1 MMRAVDLSLAVPLAI
16 FVFTYLV
23 FGDRQLSRTQA
34 GPHRRRARGRPVDG
48 GDGRSAKPA
57 LAAIDFH
64 TLVLLLGMMIIVANL
79 RVSGAFALV
88 ARWLLEQ
95 AHKGYAL
102 LAMTVLASGVL
113 AAFFIND
120 VVCLSLAGP
129 LIEVAR
135 ILEIDAAPLLIALA
149 TGSNIGSVATITG
162 NPQNMIVAGFA
173 HIGYSAFA
181 IRLAPV
187 AVASLLVDYAV
198 IAWLY
203 HGRLSRIR
211 RRDDLHLPAPP
222 PERRYHLIK
231 SSTVAGAVLVLF
243 AMGYPTHL
251 VALGGG
257 AALLFTRRTQP
268 RSIYEQIDW
277 TLLVMF
283 AGLFIVVR
291 GAETTHLLED
301 LVRAA
306 GPERLKNVAV
316 LSVAAAV
323 LSNLVSNVPAVLL
336 FKPIYPQISQG
347 MSTGLVLA
355 SASTLAGNLTLLGS
369 IANLIVI
376 EQARREGN
384 RDQLHRLLEG
394 RPAGHARH
402 ARDRHRLAAIPAL
415 APCTRRRYGNVRRT
429 TSALRTASA
438 TIVSTSST
446 LSAARTSSRLAWV
459 SGCGGTNSEQ
469 QSWSG

>member
-1 MMRAVDLSLAVPLAI
+1 MMPAVELRLAVPLAI
-16 FVFTYLV
+16 FAFTYFV
-23 FGDRQLSRTQA
+23 FAVGNFPGLKLDRTGAALAGALLMVVTGSLSE
-34 GPHRRRARGRPVDG
+34 
-48 GDGRSAKPA
+48 SAA

-64 TLVLLLGMMIIVANL
+64 TLLLLLGMMIIVANL

-88 ARWLLEQ
+88 ARWLLER
-95 AHKGYAL
+95 AHSGYGL

-120 VVCLSLAGP
+120 VVCLSLAAP

-149 TGSNIGSVATITG
+149 TGSNIGSSATITG

-173 HIGYSAFA
+173 GIGYSAFA

-187 AVASLLVDYAV
+187 ALIGLLVDFAV

-203 HGRLSRIR
+203 RGSLSRLA
-211 RRDDLHLPAPP
+211 RRDDLHVPVPP
-222 PERRYHLIK
+222 PERRYHLVKTSI
-231 SSTVAGAVLVLF
+231 VAAAVLVLF

-257 AALLFTRRTQP
+257 AALLFTRRMLPST
-268 RSIYEQIDW
+268 IYEQIDW

-291 GAETTHLLED
+291 GAETTGLLED
-301 LVRAA
+301 LVRKV
-306 GPERLKNVAV
+306 GPERLKSVAT
-316 LSVAAAV
+316 LSVVAAV
-323 LSNLVSNVPAVLL
+323 LSNLVSNVPAMLL
-336 FKPIYPQISQG
+336 FKPIYPQIRQG

-369 IANLIVI
+369 IANLIVV
-376 EQARREGN
+376 EQARREGIEIGFVEYLKVGVPVTIITLAV
-384 RDQLHRLLEG
+384 DIAWLQLFR
-394 RPAGHARH
+394 
-402 ARDRHRLAAIPAL
+402 
-415 APCTRRRYGNVRRT
+415 
-429 TSALRTASA
+429 
-438 TIVSTSST
+438 
-446 LSAARTSSRLAWV
+446 
-459 SGCGGTNSEQ
+459 
-469 QSWSG
+469 

>member
-1 MMRAVDLSLAVPLAI
+1 VNGLYELAWDCGLTGGQGRPMMPAMELRLAAPLAI
-16 FVFTYLV
+16 FGFTYLV
-23 FGDRQLSRTQA
+23 FAIGNFPGLQLDRTGAALAGGLLMVVTGSLSE
-34 GPHRRRARGRPVDG
+34 
-48 GDGRSAKPA
+48 SKA

-64 TLVLLLGMMIIVANL
+64 TILLLLGMMIIVANL
-79 RVSGAFALV
+79 RISGAFALV
-88 ARWLLEQ
+88 ARWLLER
-95 AHKGYAL
+95 AHAGYGL

-135 ILEIDAAPLLIALA
+135 ILEIDAAPLLLALA
-149 TGSNIGSVATITG
+149 TGSNIGSVATVTG

-173 HIGYSAFA
+173 GIGYSAFA

-187 AVASLLVDYAV
+187 ALAGLLVDYAV

-211 RRDDLHLPAPP
+211 RRDDLHLPEPP

-231 SSTVAGAVLVLF
+231 SSIVAGVVLVLF
-243 AMGYPTHL
+243 AMDYPTHL

-268 RSIYEQIDW
+268 RAIYEQIDW

-291 GAETTHLLED
+291 GAETTGLLND

-306 GPERLKNVAV
+306 GPEKLKNVAV
-316 LSVAAAV
+316 LSVAAAA

-347 MSTGLVLA
+347 MSTGLALA
-355 SASTLAGNLTLLGS
+355 SASTFAGNLTLLGS

-376 EQARREGN
+376 EQARREGIEISFI
-384 RDQLHRLLEG
+384 DYLKVGLPVTIITLAIDIAWLQLFH
-394 RPAGHARH
+394 
-402 ARDRHRLAAIPAL
+402 
-415 APCTRRRYGNVRRT
+415 
-429 TSALRTASA
+429 
-438 TIVSTSST
+438 
-446 LSAARTSSRLAWV
+446 
-459 SGCGGTNSEQ
+459 
-469 QSWSG
+469 

>member
-1 MMRAVDLSLAVPLAI
+1 LTGGEGRPMMPAMELRLAVPLAI
-16 FVFTYLV
+16 FAFTYLV
-23 FGDRQLSRTQA
+23 FAVGKFPGLKLDRTGAALAGGLLMVVTGSLSE
-34 GPHRRRARGRPVDG
+34 
-48 GDGRSAKPA
+48 SAA

-64 TLVLLLGMMIIVANL
+64 TILLLLGMMIIVANL
-79 RVSGAFALV
+79 RISGAFALV
-88 ARWLLEQ
+88 ARWLLER
-95 AHKGYAL
+95 AHTRYGL

-120 VVCLSLAGP
+120 VVCLSLAVP
-129 LIEVAR
+129 LIQVAR
-135 ILEIDAAPLLIALA
+135 ILEVDAAPLLLALA

-173 HIGYSAFA
+173 GLSYSAFA

-187 AVASLLVDYAV
+187 ALAGLLVDYAV
-198 IAWLY
+198 IAWFY
-203 HGRLSRIR
+203 RSRLSRIQ

-222 PERRYHLIK
+222 PERRWHLIK
-231 SSTVAGAVLVLF
+231 SSIVAGAVLVLF

-257 AALLFTRRTQP
+257 AVLLFTRHTQP
-268 RSIYEQIDW
+268 SEIYEQIDW

-291 GAETTHLLED
+291 GAETTGLLKT
-301 LVRAA
+301 LVQAA

-316 LSVAAAV
+316 LSMAAAM

-336 FKPIYPQISQG
+336 FEPIYPQIRQG

-355 SASTLAGNLTLLGS
+355 SATTFAGNLTLLGS

-376 EQARREGN
+376 EQARREGIEIGFV
-384 RDQLHRLLEG
+384 DYLKVGLPVTIITLAIDIAWLQLFR
-394 RPAGHARH
+394 
-402 ARDRHRLAAIPAL
+402 
-415 APCTRRRYGNVRRT
+415 
-429 TSALRTASA
+429 
-438 TIVSTSST
+438 
-446 LSAARTSSRLAWV
+446 
-459 SGCGGTNSEQ
+459 
-469 QSWSG
+469 

>member
-23 FGDRQLSRTQA
+23 FAIGNFPGLKLDRTGAALTGALLMVVTGSLSEA
-34 GPHRRRARGRPVDG
+34 GAQ
-48 GDGRSAKPA
+48 
-57 LAAIDFH
+57 AAIDFH

-88 ARWLLEQ
+88 ARWLLER

-181 IRLAPV
+181 LRLAPV

-203 HGRLSRIR
+203 HGRLSHIR
-211 RRDDLHLPAPP
+211 RRDDLHLPAAP

-251 VALGGG
+251 VALAGG

-268 RSIYEQIDW
+268 QSIYEQIDW

-291 GAETTHLLED
+291 GAETTHLLVD
-301 LVRAA
+301 LVQAA

-316 LSVAAAV
+316 LSMAAAV
-323 LSNLVSNVPAVLL
+323 LSNLVSNVPAMLL

-369 IANLIVI
+369 MANLIVI
-376 EQARREGN
+376 ERARREGIEISFI
-384 RDQLHRLLEG
+384 DYLKVGLPVTLVT
-394 RPAGHARH
+394 
-402 ARDRHRLAAIPAL
+402 LAIDIAWL
-415 APCTRRRYGNVRRT
+415 QF
-429 TSALRTASA
+429 LR
-438 TIVSTSST
+438 
-446 LSAARTSSRLAWV
+446 
-459 SGCGGTNSEQ
+459 
-469 QSWSG
+469 

>member
-1 MMRAVDLSLAVPLAI
+1 MMRAVDLRLAVPLAI

-23 FGDRQLSRTQA
+23 FAIGNFPGLKLDRTGAALVGALLMVVTGSLSEA
-34 GPHRRRARGRPVDG
+34 G
-48 GDGRSAKPA
+48 A

-301 LVRAA
+301 LVQAA

-376 EQARREGN
+376 EQARREGIEISFI
-384 RDQLHRLLEG
+384 DYLKVGLPVTLVT
-394 RPAGHARH
+394 
-402 ARDRHRLAAIPAL
+402 LAIDIAWL
-415 APCTRRRYGNVRRT
+415 QF
-429 TSALRTASA
+429 LR
-438 TIVSTSST
+438 
-446 LSAARTSSRLAWV
+446 
-459 SGCGGTNSEQ
+459 
-469 QSWSG
+469 

>member
-1 MMRAVDLSLAVPLAI
+1 MMPAMELRLAVPLAI
-16 FVFTYLV
+16 FAFTYLV
-23 FGDRQLSRTQA
+23 FAVGNFPGLQLDRTGAALAGGLLMVVTGSLSE
-34 GPHRRRARGRPVDG
+34 
-48 GDGRSAKPA
+48 SKA

-64 TLVLLLGMMIIVANL
+64 TLLLLLGMMIIVANL
-79 RVSGAFALV
+79 RISGAFALV
-88 ARWLLEQ
+88 ARWLLER
-95 AHKGYAL
+95 AHAGYGL

-120 VVCLSLAGP
+120 VICLSLAAP

-135 ILEIDAAPLLIALA
+135 ILEIDAAPLLLALA

-173 HIGYSAFA
+173 GIGYSAFA

-187 AVASLLVDYAV
+187 ALAGLLVDYAV

-203 HGRLSRIR
+203 HGRLSRIQ
-211 RRDDLHLPAPP
+211 RRDDLQLPAPP

-231 SSTVAGAVLVLF
+231 SSIVAGAVLVLF

-268 RSIYEQIDW
+268 RAIYEQIDW

-291 GAETTHLLED
+291 GAETTHLLKD
-301 LVRAA
+301 LVQAA
-306 GPERLKNVAV
+306 GPEKLKNVAV
-316 LSVAAAV
+316 LSVAAAA
-323 LSNLVSNVPAVLL
+323 LSNLVNVPAVLL

-355 SASTLAGNLTLLGS
+355 SASTFAGNLTLLGS
-369 IANLIVI
+369 IANLIVV
-376 EQARREGN
+376 EQARRQGIEITFLDYLKVGLPVTIITLAI
-384 RDQLHRLLEG
+384 DIAWLQLFR
-394 RPAGHARH
+394 
-402 ARDRHRLAAIPAL
+402 
-415 APCTRRRYGNVRRT
+415 
-429 TSALRTASA
+429 
-438 TIVSTSST
+438 
-446 LSAARTSSRLAWV
+446 
-459 SGCGGTNSEQ
+459 
-469 QSWSG
+469 

>member
-1 MMRAVDLSLAVPLAI
+1 LTGGERRPMMPAVELRLAVPLAI
-16 FVFTYLV
+16 FAFTYFV
-23 FGDRQLSRTQA
+23 FAVGNFPGLKLDRTGAALAGALLMVVTGSLSE
-34 GPHRRRARGRPVDG
+34 
-48 GDGRSAKPA
+48 SKA

-64 TLVLLLGMMIIVANL
+64 TILLLLGMMIIVANL

-88 ARWLLEQ
+88 ARWLLKR
-95 AHKGYAL
+95 AHSGYGL

-135 ILEIDAAPLLIALA
+135 ILEIDAAPLLLALA

-173 HIGYSAFA
+173 GIGYSAFA

-187 AVASLLVDYAV
+187 ALAGLLVDFAV
-198 IAWLY
+198 IGWLY
-203 HGRLSRIR
+203 RGHLSHVRPR
-211 RRDDLHLPAPP
+211 EDHDLPAPL
-222 PERRYHLIK
+222 PEHRYHLIK
-231 SSTVAGAVLVLF
+231 SSIVAAAVLVLF
-243 AMGYPTHL
+243 AM
-251 VALGGG
+251 GGG
-257 AALLFTRRTQP
+257 AALLFTRRTEP

-291 GAETTHLLED
+291 GAETTGLLKE
-301 LVRAA
+301 LVQAA

-316 LSVAAAV
+316 LSVAAAI
-323 LSNLVSNVPAVLL
+323 LSNLVSNVPAMLL

-355 SASTLAGNLTLLGS
+355 SASTFAGNLTLLGS
-369 IANLIVI
+369 LANLIVV
-376 EQARREGN
+376 EQARREGIEI
-384 RDQLHRLLEG
+384 RFVDYLKVG
-394 RPAGHARH
+394 VPVTIIT
-402 ARDRHRLAAIPAL
+402 LAIDIAW
-415 APCTRRRYGNVRRT
+415 
-429 TSALRTASA
+429 LRFFH
-438 TIVSTSST
+438 
-446 LSAARTSSRLAWV
+446 
-459 SGCGGTNSEQ
+459 
-469 QSWSG
+469 

>member
-1 MMRAVDLSLAVPLAI
+1 MMRAVDLRLAVPLAI

-23 FGDRQLSRTQA
+23 FAIGNFPGLKLDRTGAALAGALLMVVTGSLSEA
-34 GPHRRRARGRPVDG
+34 G
-48 GDGRSAKPA
+48 A

-64 TLVLLLGMMIIVANL
+64 TLVLLLGMMIVVANL

-222 PERRYHLIK
+222 LERRYHLIK

-347 MSTGLVLA
+347 MSTGLVLG

-376 EQARREGN
+376 EQARREGIEISFI
-384 RDQLHRLLEG
+384 DYLKVGLPVTLVT
-394 RPAGHARH
+394 
-402 ARDRHRLAAIPAL
+402 LAIDIAWL
-415 APCTRRRYGNVRRT
+415 QF
-429 TSALRTASA
+429 LR
-438 TIVSTSST
+438 
-446 LSAARTSSRLAWV
+446 
-459 SGCGGTNSEQ
+459 
-469 QSWSG
+469 

>member
-1 MMRAVDLSLAVPLAI
+1 MMRAVDLNLAVPLAI

-23 FGDRQLSRTQA
+23 FAIGNFPGLKLDRTGA
-34 GPHRRRARGRPVDG
+34 
-48 GDGRSAKPA
+48 A
-57 LAAIDFH
+57 LAGALLMVVTGSLSEAGALGAIDFH

-79 RVSGAFALV
+79 RVSGAFSLV

-173 HIGYSAFA
+173 HIGYAAFA

-187 AVASLLVDYAV
+187 AVASLLVDFAV

-243 AMGYPTHL
+243 AMGYPTYL

-291 GAETTHLLED
+291 GAETTHLLVD
-301 LVRAA
+301 LVQAA

-376 EQARREGN
+376 EQARREGIEISFI
-384 RDQLHRLLEG
+384 DYLKVGLPVTLVT
-394 RPAGHARH
+394 
-402 ARDRHRLAAIPAL
+402 LAIDIAWL
-415 APCTRRRYGNVRRT
+415 QF
-429 TSALRTASA
+429 LR
-438 TIVSTSST
+438 
-446 LSAARTSSRLAWV
+446 
-459 SGCGGTNSEQ
+459 
-469 QSWSG
+469 

>member
-1 MMRAVDLSLAVPLAI
+1 MNGRGRRQGLTVGEAPPMMRAVDLSLAVPLAI

-23 FGDRQLSRTQA
+23 FAIGNFPGLKLDRTGAALAGALLMVVTGSLSEA
-34 GPHRRRARGRPVDG
+34 G
-48 GDGRSAKPA
+48 A

-376 EQARREGN
+376 EQARREGIEISFI
-384 RDQLHRLLEG
+384 DYLKVGLPVTLVT
-394 RPAGHARH
+394 
-402 ARDRHRLAAIPAL
+402 LAIDIAWL
-415 APCTRRRYGNVRRT
+415 QF
-429 TSALRTASA
+429 LR
-438 TIVSTSST
+438 
-446 LSAARTSSRLAWV
+446 
-459 SGCGGTNSEQ
+459 
-469 QSWSG
+469 

>member
-1 MMRAVDLSLAVPLAI
+1 MMPAVELRLAVPLTI
-16 FVFTYLV
+16 FAFTYLV
-23 FGDRQLSRTQA
+23 FATGNFPGLKLDRTGAALAGAVLMVMTGSLSESQ
-34 GPHRRRARGRPVDG
+34 
-48 GDGRSAKPA
+48 A

-64 TLVLLLGMMIIVANL
+64 TILLLLGMMIIVANL

-95 AHKGYAL
+95 AHSGYGL

-120 VVCLSLAGP
+120 VVCLALAGP

-173 HIGYSAFA
+173 GIGYSAFA

-187 AVASLLVDYAV
+187 ALASLLVDYGV

-203 HGRLSRIR
+203 HGRLSRIP

-222 PERRYHLIK
+222 LERRYHLIK
-231 SSTVAGAVLVLF
+231 SSIVAGAVLVLF

-251 VALGGG
+251 VAMGGG
-257 AALLFTRRTQP
+257 AALLFTRRTEP
-268 RSIYEQIDW
+268 RSIYDQIDW

-291 GAETTHLLED
+291 GAETTHLLND
-301 LVRAA
+301 LVQAA
-306 GPERLKNVAV
+306 GPERLKNVPL
-316 LSVAAAV
+316 LSVVAAV

-369 IANLIVI
+369 MANLIVI
-376 EQARREGN
+376 EQAHREGIEITFV
-384 RDQLHRLLEG
+384 DYLKVGVPVTLIT
-394 RPAGHARH
+394 
-402 ARDRHRLAAIPAL
+402 LAIDVAW
-415 APCTRRRYGNVRRT
+415 
-429 TSALRTASA
+429 LRF
-438 TIVSTSST
+438 
-446 LSAARTSSRLAWV
+446 L
-459 SGCGGTNSEQ
+459 G
-469 QSWSG
+469 

>member
-1 MMRAVDLSLAVPLAI
+1 MEPRLAVPLAI
-16 FVFTYLV
+16 FGFTYLV
-23 FGDRQLSRTQA
+23 FAIGNFPGLQLDRTGAALAGGLLMVMTGSLSE
-34 GPHRRRARGRPVDG
+34 
-48 GDGRSAKPA
+48 SKA

-64 TLVLLLGMMIIVANL
+64 TLLLLLGMMIIVANL
-79 RVSGAFALV
+79 RISGAFALV
-88 ARWLLEQ
+88 ARWLLER
-95 AHKGYAL
+95 AHAGYGL
-102 LAMTVLASGVL
+102 LAMTVVASGVL

-120 VVCLSLAGP
+120 VICLSLAAP

-135 ILEIDAAPLLIALA
+135 ILEIDAAPLLLALA

-173 HIGYSAFA
+173 GISYSAFA

-187 AVASLLVDYAV
+187 ALAGLLVDYVV

-203 HGRLSRIR
+203 HGRLSRIP
-211 RRDDLHLPAPP
+211 RRDDLHLDELHLPEPP

-231 SSTVAGAVLVLF
+231 SAIVASAVLVLF

-268 RSIYEQIDW
+268 RAIYEQIDW

-283 AGLFIVVR
+283 AGLFIVVK
-291 GAETTHLLED
+291 GVETTHLLKS
-301 LVRAA
+301 LVQAA
-306 GPERLKNVAV
+306 GPEKLKNVAV
-316 LSVAAAV
+316 LSMAAAA

-355 SASTLAGNLTLLGS
+355 SASTFAGNLTLLGS

-376 EQARREGN
+376 EQARREGIEISFV
-384 RDQLHRLLEG
+384 DYLKVGLPVTIITLAIDIAWLQLFR
-394 RPAGHARH
+394 
-402 ARDRHRLAAIPAL
+402 
-415 APCTRRRYGNVRRT
+415 
-429 TSALRTASA
+429 
-438 TIVSTSST
+438 
-446 LSAARTSSRLAWV
+446 
-459 SGCGGTNSEQ
+459 
-469 QSWSG
+469 

>member
-1 MMRAVDLSLAVPLAI
+1 MSAGGGLTGGERRPMMPAVELRLAVPLAI
-16 FVFTYLV
+16 FAFTYFV
-23 FGDRQLSRTQA
+23 FAVGNFPGLKLDRTGAALAGALLMVVTGSLSE
-34 GPHRRRARGRPVDG
+34 
-48 GDGRSAKPA
+48 SAA

-64 TLVLLLGMMIIVANL
+64 TLLLLLGMMIIVANL

-88 ARWLLEQ
+88 ARWLLER
-95 AHKGYAL
+95 AHSGYAL

-120 VVCLSLAGP
+120 VVCLSLAAP

-149 TGSNIGSVATITG
+149 TGSNIGSSATITG

-173 HIGYSAFA
+173 GIGYSAFA

-187 AVASLLVDYAV
+187 ALIGLLVDFAV

-203 HGRLSRIR
+203 RGSLSRLA
-211 RRDDLHLPAPP
+211 RRDDLHVPVPP
-222 PERRYHLIK
+222 PERRYHLVKTSI
-231 SSTVAGAVLVLF
+231 VAAAVLVLF

-257 AALLFTRRTQP
+257 AALLFTRRMLPST
-268 RSIYEQIDW
+268 IYEQIDW

-291 GAETTHLLED
+291 GAETTGLLED
-301 LVRAA
+301 LVRKV
-306 GPERLKNVAV
+306 GSERLKSVAT
-316 LSVAAAV
+316 LSVVAAV
-323 LSNLVSNVPAVLL
+323 LSNLVSNVPAMLL
-336 FKPIYPQISQG
+336 FKPIYPQIRQG

-369 IANLIVI
+369 IANLIVV
-376 EQARREGN
+376 EQARREGIEIGFVEYLKVGVPVTIITLAV
-384 RDQLHRLLEG
+384 DIAWLQLFR
-394 RPAGHARH
+394 
-402 ARDRHRLAAIPAL
+402 
-415 APCTRRRYGNVRRT
+415 
-429 TSALRTASA
+429 
-438 TIVSTSST
+438 
-446 LSAARTSSRLAWV
+446 
-459 SGCGGTNSEQ
+459 
-469 QSWSG
+469 

>member
-1 MMRAVDLSLAVPLAI
+1 MALRALTCERPQNDPDGLARGRVLTRSEGRSMMPAVELRLAVPLAI
-16 FVFTYLV
+16 FAFTYLV
-23 FGDRQLSRTQA
+23 FAIGNFPGLKLDRTGAALAGALLMVMTGSLSE
-34 GPHRRRARGRPVDG
+34 
-48 GDGRSAKPA
+48 SKA

-64 TLVLLLGMMIIVANL
+64 TILLLLGMMIIVANL

-88 ARWLLEQ
+88 ARWLLER
-95 AHKGYAL
+95 AHAGYGL

-149 TGSNIGSVATITG
+149 TGSNIGSVATVTG

-173 HIGYSAFA
+173 GISYSAFA

-187 AVASLLVDYAV
+187 ALASLLVDYGV
-198 IAWLY
+198 IAWFY
-203 HGRLSRIR
+203 HRRLRGIR
-211 RRDDLHLPAPP
+211 RHDDLRLPAPP
-222 PERRYHLIK
+222 PEHRYHLIK
-231 SSTVAGAVLVLF
+231 SSIVAGAVLVLF

-251 VALGGG
+251 VAMGGG
-257 AALLFTRRTQP
+257 AALLFTRRTEP
-268 RSIYEQIDW
+268 RSIYDQIDW

-283 AGLFIVVR
+283 AGLFVVVR
-291 GAETTHLLED
+291 GAETTHLLKD
-301 LVRAA
+301 LVQMA
-306 GPERLKNVAV
+306 GPDRLKHVAL
-316 LSVAAAV
+316 LSVVAAV

-347 MSTGLVLA
+347 MGTGLVLA

-376 EQARREGN
+376 EQAHREGIEITFV
-384 RDQLHRLLEG
+384 DYLKVGVPVTLITLALDVAWLRLLG
-394 RPAGHARH
+394 
-402 ARDRHRLAAIPAL
+402 
-415 APCTRRRYGNVRRT
+415 
-429 TSALRTASA
+429 
-438 TIVSTSST
+438 
-446 LSAARTSSRLAWV
+446 
-459 SGCGGTNSEQ
+459 
-469 QSWSG
+469 

>member
-1 MMRAVDLSLAVPLAI
+1 MMPAVELRLAVPLAI
-16 FVFTYLV
+16 FAFTYFV
-23 FGDRQLSRTQA
+23 FAVGNFPGLKLDRTGAALAGALLMVVTGSLSE
-34 GPHRRRARGRPVDG
+34 
-48 GDGRSAKPA
+48 SAA

-64 TLVLLLGMMIIVANL
+64 TLLLLLGMMIIVANL

-88 ARWLLEQ
+88 ARWLLER
-95 AHKGYAL
+95 AHSGYGL

-120 VVCLSLAGP
+120 VVCLSLAAP

-149 TGSNIGSVATITG
+149 TGSNIGSSATITG

-173 HIGYSAFA
+173 GIGYSAFA

-187 AVASLLVDYAV
+187 ALIGLLVDFAV

-203 HGRLSRIR
+203 RRSLSRLA
-211 RRDDLHLPAPP
+211 RRDDLHVPVPP
-222 PERRYHLIK
+222 PERRYHLVKTSI
-231 SSTVAGAVLVLF
+231 VAAAVLVLF

-257 AALLFTRRTQP
+257 AALLFTRRMLP
-268 RSIYEQIDW
+268 RTIYEQIDW

-291 GAETTHLLED
+291 GAQTTGLLED
-301 LVRAA
+301 LVRRV
-306 GPERLKNVAV
+306 GPDRLKSVAT
-316 LSVAAAV
+316 LSVVAAV
-323 LSNLVSNVPAVLL
+323 LSNLVSNVPAMLL
-336 FKPIYPQISQG
+336 FKPIYPQIRQG

-369 IANLIVI
+369 IANLIVV
-376 EQARREGN
+376 EQARREGIEIGFVEYLKVGVPVTIITLAV
-384 RDQLHRLLEG
+384 DIAWLQLFR
-394 RPAGHARH
+394 
-402 ARDRHRLAAIPAL
+402 
-415 APCTRRRYGNVRRT
+415 
-429 TSALRTASA
+429 
-438 TIVSTSST
+438 
-446 LSAARTSSRLAWV
+446 
-459 SGCGGTNSEQ
+459 
-469 QSWSG
+469 

>member
-1 MMRAVDLSLAVPLAI
+1 MMPAMELRLAMPLAI
-16 FVFTYLV
+16 FAFTYLV
-23 FGDRQLSRTQA
+23 FAIGNFPGLKLDRTGAALAGAVLMVATGALSE
-34 GPHRRRARGRPVDG
+34 
-48 GDGRSAKPA
+48 AKA

-64 TLVLLLGMMIIVANL
+64 TVLLLLGMMIIVANL
-79 RVSGAFALV
+79 RVSGAFALI
-88 ARWLLEQ
+88 ARWLLER
-95 AHKGYAL
+95 AHAGYGL

-149 TGSNIGSVATITG
+149 TGSNIGSVATLTG

-173 HIGYSAFA
+173 GIGYSAFA
-181 IRLAPV
+181 VRLAPV
-187 AVASLLVDYAV
+187 ALAGLLVDYAI

-203 HGRLSRIR
+203 HSRLSRIR

-231 SSTVAGAVLVLF
+231 SSIVAGAVLVLF
-243 AMGYPTHL
+243 AMGYPTYL
-251 VALGGG
+251 AAMGGG
-257 AALLFTRRTQP
+257 AALLFTRHTQP

-291 GAETTHLLED
+291 GAETTPLLKD

-306 GPERLKNVAV
+306 GPQRLQHVAM
-316 LSVAAAV
+316 LSAVAAV

-336 FKPIYPQISQG
+336 FKPIYSQISQG

-369 IANLIVI
+369 MANLIVI
-376 EQARREGN
+376 EQAQREGIEISFV
-384 RDQLHRLLEG
+384 DYLKVGL
-394 RPAGHARH
+394 P
-402 ARDRHRLAAIPAL
+402 
-415 APCTRRRYGNVRRT
+415 V
-429 TSALRTASA
+429 
-438 TIVSTSST
+438 TIVT
-446 LSAARTSSRLAWV
+446 LVIDILWLHLIA
-459 SGCGGTNSEQ
+459 
-469 QSWSG
+469 

>member
-1 MMRAVDLSLAVPLAI
+1 MMPAVELRLAVPFAI
-16 FVFTYLV
+16 FAFTYFV
-23 FGDRQLSRTQA
+23 FAVGNFPGLKLDRTGAALAGGLLMVVTGALSE
-34 GPHRRRARGRPVDG
+34 
-48 GDGRSAKPA
+48 SEA

-64 TLVLLLGMMIIVANL
+64 TLLLLLGMMIIVANL
-79 RVSGAFALV
+79 RISGAFALV
-88 ARWLLEQ
+88 ARWLLER
-95 AHKGYAL
+95 ARSGYGL

-120 VVCLSLAGP
+120 VVCLSLAAP

-135 ILEIDAAPLLIALA
+135 ILEIDAAPLLLALA

-173 HIGYSAFA
+173 GIGYSAFA

-187 AVASLLVDYAV
+187 ALAGLLVDYVV

-203 HGRLSRIR
+203 RGRLSRIR
-211 RRDDLHLPAPP
+211 RRNDLDLPAPP
-222 PERRYHLIK
+222 PERRYHLVK
-231 SSTVAGAVLVLF
+231 SSIVAAAVLLLF

-291 GAETTHLLED
+291 GVEITGLLKE
-301 LVRAA
+301 LMQAA
-306 GPERLKNVAV
+306 GPQGLKNVAV

-336 FKPIYPQISQG
+336 FKPIYPQIRQG
-347 MSTGLVLA
+347 MSTGLALA
-355 SASTLAGNLTLLGS
+355 SASTIAGNLTLIGS
-369 IANLIVI
+369 IANLIVV
-376 EQARREGN
+376 EQAQREGIKIGFV
-384 RDQLHRLLEG
+384 DYLKVGL
-394 RPAGHARH
+394 PVTIIT
-402 ARDRHRLAAIPAL
+402 LAIDIAW
-415 APCTRRRYGNVRRT
+415 
-429 TSALRTASA
+429 LRFF
-438 TIVSTSST
+438 
-446 LSAARTSSRLAWV
+446 R
-459 SGCGGTNSEQ
+459 
-469 QSWSG
+469 

>member
-1 MMRAVDLSLAVPLAI
+1 MMRTVDLSLAVPLAI

-23 FGDRQLSRTQA
+23 FAIGNFPGLKLDRTGAALAGALLMVVTGSLSEA
-34 GPHRRRARGRPVDG
+34 G
-48 GDGRSAKPA
+48 A

-291 GAETTHLLED
+291 GAET
-301 LVRAA
+301 
-306 GPERLKNVAV
+306 
-316 LSVAAAV
+316 
-323 LSNLVSNVPAVLL
+323 
-336 FKPIYPQISQG
+336 PICSRIWCG
-347 MSTGLVLA
+347 
-355 SASTLAGNLTLLGS
+355 
-369 IANLIVI
+369 
-376 EQARREGN
+376 RR
-384 RDQLHRLLEG
+384 D
-394 RPAGHARH
+394 P
-402 ARDRHRLAAIPAL
+402 
-415 APCTRRRYGNVRRT
+415 
-429 TSALRTASA
+429 
-438 TIVSTSST
+438 
-446 LSAARTSSRLAWV
+446 
-459 SGCGGTNSEQ
+459 SG
-469 QSWSG
+469 

>member
-1 MMRAVDLSLAVPLAI
+1 MTVGEAPPMMRAVDLSLAVPLAI

-23 FGDRQLSRTQA
+23 FAIGNFPGLKLDRTGAALAGALLMVVTGSLSEA
-34 GPHRRRARGRPVDG
+34 G
-48 GDGRSAKPA
+48 A

-88 ARWLLEQ
+88 ARWLLER

-187 AVASLLVDYAV
+187 AAASLLVDYAV

-301 LVRAA
+301 LVRAV

-316 LSVAAAV
+316 LSVAAAA

-376 EQARREGN
+376 EQARREGIEISFI
-384 RDQLHRLLEG
+384 DYLKVGLPVTLVT
-394 RPAGHARH
+394 
-402 ARDRHRLAAIPAL
+402 LAIDIAWL
-415 APCTRRRYGNVRRT
+415 QF
-429 TSALRTASA
+429 LR
-438 TIVSTSST
+438 
-446 LSAARTSSRLAWV
+446 
-459 SGCGGTNSEQ
+459 
-469 QSWSG
+469 